1 MKRNGMYALDFH
13 GPALVEGDLTYL
25 QGTRYV
31 NRVVALCFLPNTGLL
46 SAGEIDRHGE
56 RFDKVGA
63 TLLIV
68 SSGACPLYRWW
79 IGQPGKP
86 NTPIMADLCGR
97 LHRSFGVTKTE
108 RSVRCHTFM
117 IDRSGILRLRVTHD
131 FVDGDLETLRKIV
144 GLTDVRRADAES
156 GDEVVTRE
164 AEPVNL
170 LCG

>member
-13 GPALVEGDLTYL
+13 GPALVGGALTYL
-25 QGTRYV
+25 RGMRYV
-31 NRVVALCFLPNTGLL
+31 NSIVALCFLPYAGLL
-46 SAGEIDRHGE
+46 SPGEIDRQAA
-56 RFDKVGA
+56 RFEEIGA

-68 SSGACPLYRWW
+68 SSRPLHRLW

-86 NTPIMADLCGR
+86 NTPVMADLCGQ
-97 LHRSFGVTKTE
+97 LHRAFGVAATE
-108 RSVRCHTFM
+108 RSARCHTFM
-117 IDRSGILRLRVTHD
+117 IDRKGVLQLRVTHD

-144 GLTDVRRADAES
+144 GLTDVRRAIAES
-156 GDEVVTRE
+156 GDEMATND